1 MSWADRSDPGCWMT
15 IQVRMSRR
23 FRGLPGCTK
32 TLRLSLLAR
41 ISNEDLS
48 DGVAHVHPVLQA
60 MLPLLAYAPMRLWQG
75 RGPTLCRRGAVCQTP
90 RLFFRL
96 VAVLYVFSAI
106 PNDCART
113 SLQCHARGAGQ
124 IWPTWCGQNLR
135 PNAKQRTTSRDV
147 VRCFYWNCWWSGGG
161 SNSRPSHCERDALPA
176 ELPPQQST
184 IIHMHFPAWQ

>member
-113 SLQCHARGAGQ
+113 SLQCHARGAGKYG
-124 IWPTWCGQNLR
+124 PHGV
-135 PNAKQRTTSRDV
+135 AKTCVKCKTTHYIARRSALFLLELLV
-147 VRCFYWNCWWSGGG
+147 
-161 SNSRPSHCERDALPA
+161 ERRRI
-176 ELPPQQST
+176 ELPTFALRTRRSPS
-184 IIHMHFPAWQ
+184 

>member
-90 RLFFRL
+90 RPFLSSRSRSIRL
-96 VAVLYVFSAI
+96 QRDSQRLRPHFAAMS
-106 PNDCART
+106 CTR
-113 SLQCHARGAGQ
+113 RGANLAHMM
-124 IWPTWCGQNLR
+124 WPKPASKCKTTHYIARHSALFLLELLVR
-135 PNAKQRTTSRDV
+135 RTIKLS
-147 VRCFYWNCWWSGGG
+147 
-161 SNSRPSHCERDALPA
+161 PE
-176 ELPPQQST
+176 
-184 IIHMHFPAWQ
+184 IHI